1 MKKSKKN
8 KSDKDLIG
16 KNKSVLKEKKED
28 VFKQRNKQF
37 LITFII
43 IGLLTA
49 GSSIIT
55 EFSFLDGFS
64 SFPKAFGWMFTNF
77 IPDQKALS
85 ILPNILKK
93 LFDTIMISIA
103 ATIVAAFLAMILAL
117 IGSKTTGSNFAV
129 SSLVRLIA
137 SFFRNIPIAAWA
149 MIFMFSFGHSMV
161 TGFLAIFVETFGF
174 LIRTFM
180 ESIDE
185 TSSSPVEALN
195 AAGATH
201 IQTVFQAVFPS
212 VMPQV
217 VSWILYMIETNI
229 RSATLVGLLT
239 GSGIGFLFDMY
250 YKRMYYPS
258 AAMVVLSIVLAV
270 LLIEFI
276 SNNIRRIIL

>member
-1 MKKSKKN
+1 MGKSKKV
-8 KSDKDLIG
+8 KKLVKKFREEDL
-16 KNKSVLKEKKED
+16 
-28 VFKQRNKQF
+28 FKQRNRNL
-37 LITFII
+37 LITFSII
-43 IGLLTA
+43 IFCTA

-55 EFSFLDGFS
+55 EFSFLHSIS

-77 IPDQKALS
+77 VPDQKALS
-85 ILPNILKK
+85 LLPNILKK
-93 LFDTIMISIA
+93 LFDTILISIA
-103 ATIVAAFLAMILAL
+103 ATIIAAFLGMILAIL
-117 IGSKTTGSNFAV
+117 GSKTTASNIFFPAG
-129 SSLVRLIA
+129 VRLIA

-149 MIFMFSFGHSMV
+149 LIFMFSFGHSMV

-174 LIRTFM
+174 ITRTFI

-195 AAGATH
+195 ATGATH
-201 IQTVFQAVFPS
+201 LQTIFQAVFPS

-217 VSWILYMIETNI
+217 VSWILYMIESNI

-250 YKRMYYPS
+250 YKRMYYSS
-258 AAMVVLSIVLAV
+258 AAMVVLSIVIVV

-276 SNNIRRIIL
+276 SNKIRRIIL